1 MFAMFGAFSE
11 SEMHIKKQ
19 RLMRGKRA
27 RAEKGY
33 YIGGPILFGY
43 KVDENKKLVHDEQKA
58 NTVRKMFYMYSKGL
72 SLSAIATELCSTG
85 EMDKLH
91 WKLVYTHIH
100 KLLQRPEYF
109 GGHGVTLNTNYPPI
123 ISEEL
128 FNKVQILLH
137 SHSHPH
143 SKIKYIYYA
152 HKLLRCKIDGHC
164 LTTTMSN
171 CCYRYGGDVYIKDE
185 QKHLR
190 VVSWNI
196 NMNLVDSILWHFTKK
211 YRRTHSAADIKKM
224 RKELEDEMLVLK
236 RKIGKSKRDIE
247 DYNGRIRKTNERIIN
262 GKMSESHGDE
272 LIRDFEYEIMTL
284 KDNIEHWETAILNAT
299 CQYQILDM
307 GIYQKSVDN
316 VTNDNERYDIIHQCI
331 KVVWVDKVK
340 YARYKFEIVFID
352 DTSVSFENIPNNF
365 NRVLLNDG
373 KWESFER
380 LVRFSR

>member
-1 MFAMFGAFSE
+1 
-11 SEMHIKKQ
+11 
-19 RLMRGKRA
+19 
-27 RAEKGY
+27 
-33 YIGGPILFGY
+33 
-43 KVDENKKLVHDEQKA
+43 
-58 NTVRKMFYMYSKGL
+58 
-72 SLSAIATELCSTG
+72 
-85 EMDKLH
+85 
-91 WKLVYTHIH
+91 
-100 KLLQRPEYF
+100 
-109 GGHGVTLNTNYPPI
+109 
-123 ISEEL
+123 
-128 FNKVQILLH
+128 
-137 SHSHPH
+137 
-143 SKIKYIYYA
+143 
-152 HKLLRCKIDGHC
+152 
-164 LTTTMSN
+164 
-171 CCYRYGGDVYIKDE
+171 
-185 QKHLR
+185 
-190 VVSWNI
+190 
-196 NMNLVDSILWHFTKK
+196 
-211 YRRTHSAADIKKM
+211 M